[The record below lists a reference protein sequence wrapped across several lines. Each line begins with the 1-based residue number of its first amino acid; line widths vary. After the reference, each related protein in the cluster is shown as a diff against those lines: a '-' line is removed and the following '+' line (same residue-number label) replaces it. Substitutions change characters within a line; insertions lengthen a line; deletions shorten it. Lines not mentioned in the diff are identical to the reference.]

1 MEPFWSYEQHFV
13 WQEVK
18 VFHYPLKIWNCLLI
32 FEGALIAS
40 VTYTL
45 VSRRIIF
52 IVRVLP
58 YEMFILV
65 FENVGGCF
73 SNRRYFFFIKRAKV
87 LIVYL
92 NLQSWHHGSCD
103 QTEPEKH
110 EGKKIPPNLAMPL
123 GLRFDKFIT
132 GYETCFSKNS
142 SPQNN

>member
-1 MEPFWSYEQHFV
+1 M
-13 WQEVK
+13 
-18 VFHYPLKIWNCLLI
+18 WNCLLI

-73 SNRRYFFFIKRAKV
+73 SNRTFFFFIKRAKV
-87 LIVYL
+87 LTVYL
-92 NLQSWHHGSCD
+92 NLQG
-103 QTEPEKH
+103 
-110 EGKKIPPNLAMPL
+110 
-123 GLRFDKFIT
+123 
-132 GYETCFSKNS
+132 
-142 SPQNN
+142 

>member
-1 MEPFWSYEQHFV
+1 M
-13 WQEVK
+13 
-18 VFHYPLKIWNCLLI
+18 WNCLLI

-73 SNRRYFFFIKRAKV
+73 SNRRYIFFFIKRTKV
-87 LIVYL
+87 LTIAVSNKL
-92 NLQSWHHGSCD
+92 
-103 QTEPEKH
+103 
-110 EGKKIPPNLAMPL
+110 
-123 GLRFDKFIT
+123 
-132 GYETCFSKNS
+132 
-142 SPQNN
+142 